1 MAGQQRQF
9 NPGVSLA
16 GAVDLEALKHQ
27 VTAEPGQA
35 GGAPAAGGYVIDTT
49 ENTFQAMVQTSATF
63 PILLL
68 EALKHQVTAEP
79 GQAGGAPAAG
89 GYVIDTTEN
98 TFQAMVQTSAT
109 FPILL
114 LLWLPTD
121 DRLFPMAKALG
132 DAVNAM
138 NGQLQLSRID
148 VASFPAVAQAFGVQG
163 APALFALINGRPM
176 PLLQGV
182 PSDQEMQQIVDEVL
196 PKIVQVAQQA
206 GVTGTAPYAGDPDA
220 GQAPSL
226 EQTVPPEHEQAHRLA
241 MEGDYAGAA
250 AAYSTVLEA
259 DPNDALAAR
268 ERAKALLLARSADAD
283 VREVRAAAADH
294 PEDVDAQMAVADID
308 MIGDG
313 RGRYRYDR
321 RADPGCVRSTAGLS
335 GGRAPGSD
343 GDGARASA
351 GILRHPR
358 PVRRT
363 PQACPSPSGHA
374 HVLIH
379 PGCVRSTAGL
389 SGGRAPGS
397 DGDGARASAGIL
409 RHPRPVRRTPQACP
423 SPSGHAHVLIH
434 PLTDFRPFGRVV
446 SGRRAANWDGAF
458 RVLFSGE

>member
-68 EALKHQVTAEP
+68 
-79 GQAGGAPAAG
+79 
-89 GYVIDTTEN
+89 
-98 TFQAMVQTSAT
+98 
-109 FPILL
+109 
-114 LLWLPTD
+114 LWLPTD
-121 DRLFPMAKALG
+121 DRLFPMAKTLG

-148 VASFPAVAQAFGVQG
+148 VASFPAVAQAFGIQG

-206 GVTGTAPYAGDPDA
+206 GVTGTAPYAGDPDTE
-220 GQAPSL
+220 QTPSP

-250 AAYSTVLEA
+250 AAYDKVLEA

-308 MIGDG
+308 MIGGQIQDAF
-313 RGRYRYDR
+313 DR
-321 RADPGCVRSTAGLS
+321 LLDYLAAGHRDQMETVRVRLLEYFAIPDPSDERLKRA
-335 GGRAPGSD
+335 
-343 GDGARASA
+343 
-351 GILRHPR
+351 
-358 PVRRT
+358 RRRLAT
-363 PQACPSPSGHA
+363 
-374 HVLIH
+374 L
-379 PGCVRSTAGL
+379 L
-389 SGGRAPGS
+389 Y
-397 DGDGARASAGIL
+397 
-409 RHPRPVRRTPQACP
+409 
-423 SPSGHAHVLIH
+423 
-434 PLTDFRPFGRVV
+434 
-446 SGRRAANWDGAF
+446 
-458 RVLFSGE
+458 

>member
-16 GAVDLEALKHQ
+16 GAVD
-27 VTAEPGQA
+27 
-35 GGAPAAGGYVIDTT
+35 
-49 ENTFQAMVQTSATF
+49 
-63 PILLL
+63 L

-148 VASFPAVAQAFGVQG
+148 VASFPAVAQAFGIQG

-206 GVTGTAPYAGDPDA
+206 GVTGTAPYSGDPDA
-220 GQAPSL
+220 EQTPSP

-250 AAYSTVLEA
+250 AAYDKVLEA

-268 ERAKALLLARSADAD
+268 ERAKALLLARSANAD

-308 MIGDG
+308 MIGGQIQDAF
-313 RGRYRYDR
+313 DR
-321 RADPGCVRSTAGLS
+321 LLDYLAAGHRDQMETVRVRLLEYFAIPDPSDERLKRA
-335 GGRAPGSD
+335 
-343 GDGARASA
+343 
-351 GILRHPR
+351 
-358 PVRRT
+358 RRRLAT
-363 PQACPSPSGHA
+363 
-374 HVLIH
+374 L
-379 PGCVRSTAGL
+379 L
-389 SGGRAPGS
+389 Y
-397 DGDGARASAGIL
+397 
-409 RHPRPVRRTPQACP
+409 
-423 SPSGHAHVLIH
+423 
-434 PLTDFRPFGRVV
+434 
-446 SGRRAANWDGAF
+446 
-458 RVLFSGE
+458 

>member
-1 MAGQQRQF
+1 MAGHQRQF

-16 GAVDLEALKHQ
+16 GAVD
-27 VTAEPGQA
+27 
-35 GGAPAAGGYVIDTT
+35 
-49 ENTFQAMVQTSATF
+49 
-63 PILLL
+63 L

-206 GVTGTAPYAGDPDA
+206 GVTGTAPYSGDPDA
-220 GQAPSL
+220 EQTPSP

-250 AAYSTVLEA
+250 AAYDKVLEA

-308 MIGDG
+308 MIGGQIQDAF
-313 RGRYRYDR
+313 DR
-321 RADPGCVRSTAGLS
+321 LLDYLAAGHRDQMETVRVRLLEYFAIPDPSDERLKRA
-335 GGRAPGSD
+335 
-343 GDGARASA
+343 
-351 GILRHPR
+351 
-358 PVRRT
+358 RRRLAT
-363 PQACPSPSGHA
+363 
-374 HVLIH
+374 L
-379 PGCVRSTAGL
+379 L
-389 SGGRAPGS
+389 Y
-397 DGDGARASAGIL
+397 
-409 RHPRPVRRTPQACP
+409 
-423 SPSGHAHVLIH
+423 
-434 PLTDFRPFGRVV
+434 
-446 SGRRAANWDGAF
+446 
-458 RVLFSGE
+458 

>member
-16 GAVDLEALKHQ
+16 GAVD
-27 VTAEPGQA
+27 
-35 GGAPAAGGYVIDTT
+35 
-49 ENTFQAMVQTSATF
+49 
-63 PILLL
+63 L

-206 GVTGTAPYAGDPDA
+206 GVTGTAPYSGDPDA
-220 GQAPSL
+220 EQTPSP

-250 AAYSTVLEA
+250 AAYDKVLEA
-259 DPNDALAAR
+259 DPNDVLAAR

-308 MIGDG
+308 MIGGQIQDAF
-313 RGRYRYDR
+313 DR
-321 RADPGCVRSTAGLS
+321 LLDYLAAGHRDQMETVRVRLLEYFAIPDPSDERLKRA
-335 GGRAPGSD
+335 
-343 GDGARASA
+343 
-351 GILRHPR
+351 
-358 PVRRT
+358 RRRLAT
-363 PQACPSPSGHA
+363 
-374 HVLIH
+374 L
-379 PGCVRSTAGL
+379 L
-389 SGGRAPGS
+389 Y
-397 DGDGARASAGIL
+397 
-409 RHPRPVRRTPQACP
+409 
-423 SPSGHAHVLIH
+423 
-434 PLTDFRPFGRVV
+434 
-446 SGRRAANWDGAF
+446 
-458 RVLFSGE
+458 

>member
-16 GAVDLEALKHQ
+16 GAVD
-27 VTAEPGQA
+27 
-35 GGAPAAGGYVIDTT
+35 
-49 ENTFQAMVQTSATF
+49 
-63 PILLL
+63 L

-148 VASFPAVAQAFGVQG
+148 VASFPAVAQAFGIQG

-206 GVTGTAPYAGDPDA
+206 GVTGTAPYSGDPDA
-220 GQAPSL
+220 EQTPSP

-250 AAYSTVLEA
+250 AAYGKVLEA

-308 MIGDG
+308 MIGGQIQDAF
-313 RGRYRYDR
+313 DR
-321 RADPGCVRSTAGLS
+321 LLDYLAAGHRDQMETVRVRLLEYFAIPDPSDERLKRA
-335 GGRAPGSD
+335 
-343 GDGARASA
+343 
-351 GILRHPR
+351 
-358 PVRRT
+358 RRRLAT
-363 PQACPSPSGHA
+363 
-374 HVLIH
+374 L
-379 PGCVRSTAGL
+379 L
-389 SGGRAPGS
+389 Y
-397 DGDGARASAGIL
+397 
-409 RHPRPVRRTPQACP
+409 
-423 SPSGHAHVLIH
+423 
-434 PLTDFRPFGRVV
+434 
-446 SGRRAANWDGAF
+446 
-458 RVLFSGE
+458 

>member
-49 ENTFQAMVQTSATF
+49 ENTFQS
-63 PILLL
+63 
-68 EALKHQVTAEP
+68 
-79 GQAGGAPAAG
+79 
-89 GYVIDTTEN
+89 
-98 TFQAMVQTSAT
+98 MVQTSAT

-206 GVTGTAPYAGDPDA
+206 GVTGTAPYSGDPDA
-220 GQAPSL
+220 EQTPSP

-250 AAYSTVLEA
+250 AAYDKVLEA

-308 MIGDG
+308 MIGGQIQDAFDRLLDYLAAG
-313 RGRYRYDR
+313 HRGQMETVRVRLLEYFAIPDPSDERLKRAR
-321 RADPGCVRSTAGLS
+321 RRLATL
-335 GGRAPGSD
+335 
-343 GDGARASA
+343 
-351 GILRHPR
+351 LY
-358 PVRRT
+358 
-363 PQACPSPSGHA
+363 
-374 HVLIH
+374 
-379 PGCVRSTAGL
+379 
-389 SGGRAPGS
+389 
-397 DGDGARASAGIL
+397 
-409 RHPRPVRRTPQACP
+409 
-423 SPSGHAHVLIH
+423 
-434 PLTDFRPFGRVV
+434 
-446 SGRRAANWDGAF
+446 
-458 RVLFSGE
+458 

>member
-16 GAVDLEALKHQ
+16 GAVD
-27 VTAEPGQA
+27 
-35 GGAPAAGGYVIDTT
+35 
-49 ENTFQAMVQTSATF
+49 
-63 PILLL
+63 L

-220 GQAPSL
+220 GQSPSS

-250 AAYSTVLEA
+250 AAYDKVLEA

-308 MIGDG
+308 MIGGQIQDAF
-313 RGRYRYDR
+313 DR
-321 RADPGCVRSTAGLS
+321 LLDYLAAGHRDQMETVRVRLLEYFAIPDPSDERLKRA
-335 GGRAPGSD
+335 
-343 GDGARASA
+343 
-351 GILRHPR
+351 
-358 PVRRT
+358 RRRLAT
-363 PQACPSPSGHA
+363 
-374 HVLIH
+374 L
-379 PGCVRSTAGL
+379 L
-389 SGGRAPGS
+389 Y
-397 DGDGARASAGIL
+397 
-409 RHPRPVRRTPQACP
+409 
-423 SPSGHAHVLIH
+423 
-434 PLTDFRPFGRVV
+434 
-446 SGRRAANWDGAF
+446 
-458 RVLFSGE
+458 

>member
-16 GAVDLEALKHQ
+16 GAVD
-27 VTAEPGQA
+27 
-35 GGAPAAGGYVIDTT
+35 
-49 ENTFQAMVQTSATF
+49 
-63 PILLL
+63 L

-206 GVTGTAPYAGDPDA
+206 GVTGTAPYSGDPDA
-220 GQAPSL
+220 EQTPSP
-226 EQTVPPEHEQAHRLA
+226 EQTVPPEHDQAHRLA

-250 AAYSTVLEA
+250 AAYDKVLEA

-308 MIGDG
+308 MIGGQIQDAF
-313 RGRYRYDR
+313 DR
-321 RADPGCVRSTAGLS
+321 LLDYLAAGHRDQMETVRVRLLEYFAIPDPSDERLKRA
-335 GGRAPGSD
+335 
-343 GDGARASA
+343 
-351 GILRHPR
+351 
-358 PVRRT
+358 RRRLAT
-363 PQACPSPSGHA
+363 
-374 HVLIH
+374 L
-379 PGCVRSTAGL
+379 L
-389 SGGRAPGS
+389 Y
-397 DGDGARASAGIL
+397 
-409 RHPRPVRRTPQACP
+409 
-423 SPSGHAHVLIH
+423 
-434 PLTDFRPFGRVV
+434 
-446 SGRRAANWDGAF
+446 
-458 RVLFSGE
+458 

>member
-16 GAVDLEALKHQ
+16 GAVD
-27 VTAEPGQA
+27 
-35 GGAPAAGGYVIDTT
+35 
-49 ENTFQAMVQTSATF
+49 
-63 PILLL
+63 L

-176 PLLQGV
+176 PLLQGL

-206 GVTGTAPYAGDPDA
+206 GVTGTAPYSGDPDA
-220 GQAPSL
+220 EQTPSP

-308 MIGDG
+308 MIGGQVQDAF
-313 RGRYRYDR
+313 DR
-321 RADPGCVRSTAGLS
+321 LLDYLAAGHRDQMETVRVRLLEYFAIPDPSDERLKRA
-335 GGRAPGSD
+335 
-343 GDGARASA
+343 
-351 GILRHPR
+351 
-358 PVRRT
+358 RRRLAT
-363 PQACPSPSGHA
+363 
-374 HVLIH
+374 L
-379 PGCVRSTAGL
+379 L
-389 SGGRAPGS
+389 Y
-397 DGDGARASAGIL
+397 
-409 RHPRPVRRTPQACP
+409 
-423 SPSGHAHVLIH
+423 
-434 PLTDFRPFGRVV
+434 
-446 SGRRAANWDGAF
+446 
-458 RVLFSGE
+458 

>member
-16 GAVDLEALKHQ
+16 GAVD
-27 VTAEPGQA
+27 
-35 GGAPAAGGYVIDTT
+35 
-49 ENTFQAMVQTSATF
+49 
-63 PILLL
+63 L

-148 VASFPAVAQAFGVQG
+148 VASFPAVAQAFGIQG

-206 GVTGTAPYAGDPDA
+206 GVTGTAPYSGDPDA
-220 GQAPSL
+220 EQTPSP

-250 AAYSTVLEA
+250 AAYDKVLEA

-308 MIGDG
+308 MIGGQIQDAF
-313 RGRYRYDR
+313 DR
-321 RADPGCVRSTAGLS
+321 LLDYLAAGHRDQMETVRVRLLEYFAIPDLSDERLKRA
-335 GGRAPGSD
+335 
-343 GDGARASA
+343 
-351 GILRHPR
+351 
-358 PVRRT
+358 RRRLAT
-363 PQACPSPSGHA
+363 
-374 HVLIH
+374 L
-379 PGCVRSTAGL
+379 L
-389 SGGRAPGS
+389 Y
-397 DGDGARASAGIL
+397 
-409 RHPRPVRRTPQACP
+409 
-423 SPSGHAHVLIH
+423 
-434 PLTDFRPFGRVV
+434 
-446 SGRRAANWDGAF
+446 
-458 RVLFSGE
+458 

>member
-68 EALKHQVTAEP
+68 
-79 GQAGGAPAAG
+79 
-89 GYVIDTTEN
+89 
-98 TFQAMVQTSAT
+98 
-109 FPILL
+109 
-114 LLWLPTD
+114 LWLPTD
-121 DRLFPMAKALG
+121 DRLFPMAKTLG

-148 VASFPAVAQAFGVQG
+148 VASFPAVAQAFGIQG

-206 GVTGTAPYAGDPDA
+206 GVTGTAPYSGDPDA
-220 GQAPSL
+220 EQTPSL

-250 AAYSTVLEA
+250 AAYDKVLEA

-308 MIGDG
+308 MIGGQIQDAF
-313 RGRYRYDR
+313 DR
-321 RADPGCVRSTAGLS
+321 LLDYLAAGHRDQMETVRVRLLEYFAIPDPSDERLKRA
-335 GGRAPGSD
+335 
-343 GDGARASA
+343 
-351 GILRHPR
+351 
-358 PVRRT
+358 RRRLAT
-363 PQACPSPSGHA
+363 
-374 HVLIH
+374 LMY
-379 PGCVRSTAGL
+379 
-389 SGGRAPGS
+389 
-397 DGDGARASAGIL
+397 
-409 RHPRPVRRTPQACP
+409 
-423 SPSGHAHVLIH
+423 
-434 PLTDFRPFGRVV
+434 
-446 SGRRAANWDGAF
+446 
-458 RVLFSGE
+458 

>member
-16 GAVDLEALKHQ
+16 GAVD
-27 VTAEPGQA
+27 
-35 GGAPAAGGYVIDTT
+35 
-49 ENTFQAMVQTSATF
+49 
-63 PILLL
+63 L

-148 VASFPAVAQAFGVQG
+148 VASFPAVAQAFGIQG

-206 GVTGTAPYAGDPDA
+206 GVTGTAPYSGDPDTE
-220 GQAPSL
+220 QTPSP

-250 AAYSTVLEA
+250 AAYSKVLEA

-308 MIGDG
+308 MIGGQIQDAF
-313 RGRYRYDR
+313 DR
-321 RADPGCVRSTAGLS
+321 LLDYLAAGHRDQMETVRVRLLEYFAIPDPSDERLKRA
-335 GGRAPGSD
+335 
-343 GDGARASA
+343 
-351 GILRHPR
+351 
-358 PVRRT
+358 RRRLAT
-363 PQACPSPSGHA
+363 
-374 HVLIH
+374 L
-379 PGCVRSTAGL
+379 L
-389 SGGRAPGS
+389 Y
-397 DGDGARASAGIL
+397 
-409 RHPRPVRRTPQACP
+409 
-423 SPSGHAHVLIH
+423 
-434 PLTDFRPFGRVV
+434 
-446 SGRRAANWDGAF
+446 
-458 RVLFSGE
+458 